1 MRQFSWWLR
10 ESPVREEESE
20 PVRTD
25 GVVAS
30 RRKEEA
36 VNPEQHRH
44 VGTGL
49 WLHGPTST
57 ASCENAGK
65 SDAEIVETGGR
76 YDMDAV
82 AVTCVV
88 ARGPVDASEAL
99 PQACLVGAALRA
111 ALR

>member
-1 MRQFSWWLR
+1 MF
-10 ESPVREEESE
+10 
-20 PVRTD
+20 
-25 GVVAS
+25 AS

-65 SDAEIVETGGR
+65 SYAEIVETVGR